1 MDRLSKEFLEKIV
14 TERKGTTQNIQ
25 DRIDREL
32 KLLLEEIA
40 KRHSK

>member
-1 MDRLSKEFLEKIV
+1 MERLSKEFLEKIV
-14 TERKGTTQNIQ
+14 LEGKTSAQNIQ

-32 KLLLEEIA
+32 KLMLEEIA

>member
-1 MDRLSKEFLEKIV
+1 MERFSKEFLEKIV
-14 TERKGTTQNIQ
+14 TEGKTTAHSIQ

-32 KLLLEEIA
+32 KLMLEEIA